1 MREYTREEEHM
12 GSRRQGIE
20 GTLSCM
26 AYRTVAQT
34 ETRGWKC
41 WKKME
46 LIKLMTCLTMQKII
60 LTAHRG

>member
-1 MREYTREEEHM
+1 
-12 GSRRQGIE
+12 
-20 GTLSCM
+20 M

-46 LIKLMTCLTMQKII
+46 LMKLMTCLTMQKII